1 MPASFTQQ
9 QLDSFWAQYVGMNAE
24 QVRIATTPG
33 TDGYLGANWS
43 AMLNYVFTNR
53 LYGFGNYL
61 PAPGHTAGENQGIG
75 SNIGVF
81 NGPTKS

>member
-1 MPASFTQQ
+1 
-9 QLDSFWAQYVGMNAE
+9 MNAE

-43 AMLNYVFTNR
+43 AMLSYVFANR
-53 LYGFGNYL
+53 LYGFADYSGPVAGNRKFI
-61 PAPGHTAGENQGIG
+61 GGRGI
-75 SNIGVF
+75 F